1 MACTVSREIFV
12 EENANKHLYV
22 AFTPKAEKIAIYRLG
37 YSLRNLEFNTII
49 CYIYIYIYIKV

>member
-22 AFTPKAEKIAIYRLG
+22 AFTLKAKKLQFTDWSTHYVI
-37 YSLRNLEFNTII
+37 
-49 CYIYIYIYIKV
+49 